1 MPLTIK
7 FYLGILAMYFFFLI
21 LRRLGHFI
29 YLFWLSGVACGI
41 LAPWPGIEPGP
52 PAVEVQNPNLW
63 TQEFPGLAF

>member
-7 FYLGILAMYFFFLI
+7 FCLGISAMYFFLI
-21 LRRLGHFI
+21 YWEDGGI

-41 LAPWPGIEPGP
+41 LVPWPGIEPGP

-63 TQEFPGLAF
+63 THQEFPGLAF